1 MLYKINVGKQ
11 IVFDRN
17 MFFRFR
23 KTKSTE
29 EELFILVGK
38 DQCQVVERKSVRNL
52 SNQSTHD
59 TIAFNS
65 IEVSGLN
72 CDHQLSEQ
80 VNKAALQ
87 PRPVDEARLR
97 RIAQSVREQF
107 QLNFLSIDIL
117 RVSNT
122 NDYVVVDV
130 NYFPCY
136 DSMLDAPERI
146 FQLCQSKLQGQ

>member
-1 MLYKINVGKQ
+1 MG
-11 IVFDRN
+11 
-17 MFFRFR
+17 
-23 KTKSTE
+23 T
-29 EELFILVGK
+29 
-38 DQCQVVERKSVRNL
+38 DQFQVVERKSVRNL
-52 SNQSTHD
+52 TNQSTHD

-65 IEVSGLN
+65 IEVSGLD

-80 VNKAALQ
+80 VDEVASQ
-87 PRPVDEARLR
+87 SRPVDETRLR

-122 NDYVVVDV
+122 NNYAVVDV

-136 DSMLDAPERI
+136 DSMPDAPGRI
-146 FQLCQSKLQGQ
+146 FQLCQSKLQAQ